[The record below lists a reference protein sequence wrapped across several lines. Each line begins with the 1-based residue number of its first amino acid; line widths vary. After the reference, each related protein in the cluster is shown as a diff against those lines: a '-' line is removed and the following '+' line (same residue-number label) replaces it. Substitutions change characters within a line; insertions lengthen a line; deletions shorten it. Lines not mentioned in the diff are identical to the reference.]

1 MDDQAC
7 IAQWRQGRPEAARAL
22 VDRYYPRMLN
32 LFYRLT
38 GRREYAEEL
47 TQELFVRLTRH
58 VAGQQQVENVA
69 AWLHRAGYN
78 LWRDW
83 VRRTVTARQKGI
95 TTDGGDAEIAR
106 LPGSNNVEA
115 TAMSHWERDAAR
127 EAVLL
132 LSPAHREAVVL
143 CYYQGLSYQEIATI
157 TDVPI
162 GTVRS
167 RVHYAIEQLRG
178 RLGLSTAGGNEPW
191 LSTKIRE

>member
-1 MDDQAC
+1 M
-7 IAQWRQGRPEAARAL
+7 L

-38 GRREYAEEL
+38 GTREQAEEL

-69 AWLHRAGYN
+69 AWLHRVGYN

-83 VRRTVTARQKGI
+83 VRRMVTAREKGI
-95 TTDGGDAEIAR
+95 TAEGGDAEIAR
-106 LPGSNNVEA
+106 LAGPNAVEA
-115 TAMSHWERDAAR
+115 AALSHWEHAAVR
-127 EAVLL
+127 KAVLT

-143 CYYQGLSYQEIATI
+143 HYYQGLSYLEIAEI
-157 TDVPI
+157 TAVPV

-167 RVHYAIEQLRG
+167 RIHYAITQMRG
-178 RLGLSTAGGNEPW
+178 RLGPQAEGGNEPW
-191 LSTKIRE
+191 HSTKMRS